1 MFQYIKLKL
10 FLKNIIFN
18 VNTYMHKRVSKNII
32 QDNYF
37 WLNYEYFHFFLFA
50 FCTFWFSA
58 VAMKRFTIK

>member
-50 FCTFWFSA
+50 FCTF
-58 VAMKRFTIK
+58 